1 MRYTSDL
8 TDKQWERVKG
18 LLGNARKRKYDKREL
33 VNAVLYVVKTG
44 CQWRNLPKDFPE
56 WNAVY
61 HFYSR
66 AMVKGVWD
74 TILRALVE
82 KTRQTAGRNPSPS
95 YALIDSQSVKTVAAS
110 EERGIDGG
118 EKRKGESGISS

>member
-8 TDKQWERVKG
+8 TEAQWEIVRP
-18 LLGNARKRKYDKREL
+18 LLGKTRKRKYDKREL

-44 CQWRNLPKDFPE
+44 CQWRNLPKDFPQ

-66 AMVKGVWD
+66 AMAKGVWD
-74 TILRALVE
+74 TILHALVE
-82 KTRQTAGRNPSPS
+82 KTRKNAGRNSLPS

-118 EKRKGESGISS
+118 KKQKGESGTSL